1 VRVVVA
7 SYNIHRCY
15 GGDGRCAPARVGQV
29 IKALDAD
36 VVAMQEVETRAEGG
50 LDLLEALAGHEYRA
64 IAGPTLFRENAHYGN
79 ALLTRLPVQ
88 DVRLHDLSVAG
99 REPRG
104 AIEVLLG
111 SHGAPALRV
120 VATHFG
126 LAPWERRAQARRV
139 LELLEPR
146 STALEVLLGDLN
158 EWFLWG
164 RPLRWLHRAFAQT
177 PAPATWPARRPL
189 FALDRLWVR
198 PRAALASLARHDG
211 PLARSA
217 SDHLPLRAELVLDT
231 HQPQAS

>member
-1 VRVVVA
+1 MRVVLA

-15 GGDGRCAPARVGQV
+15 GGDGRFAPARIRRV
-29 IKALDAD
+29 IEALDAD
-36 VVAMQEVETRAEGG
+36 VVALQEVETRAEGG
-50 LDLLEALAGHEYRA
+50 LDLLETLAGREYRA

-79 ALLTRLPVQ
+79 ALLSRLPVE
-88 DVRLHDLSVAG
+88 DIRLHDLSVDG

-104 AIEVLLG
+104 AIEVRLG
-111 SHGAPALRV
+111 AGGSALRV

-126 LAPWERRAQARRV
+126 LAPWERRLQAQRV
-139 LELLEPR
+139 LALMEPE
-146 STALEVLLGDLN
+146 AAPLEVLLGDLN

-198 PRAALASLARHDG
+198 PRAALVRLARHDG
-211 PLARSA
+211 PLARAA
-217 SDHLPLRAELVLDT
+217 SDHLPLRAELVLD
-231 HQPQAS
+231 ARSRGA